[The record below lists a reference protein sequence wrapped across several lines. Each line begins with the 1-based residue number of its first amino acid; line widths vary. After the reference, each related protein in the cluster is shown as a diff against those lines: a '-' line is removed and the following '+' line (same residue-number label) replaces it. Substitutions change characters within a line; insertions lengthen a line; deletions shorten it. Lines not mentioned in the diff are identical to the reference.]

1 MKDLFN
7 QIKIFKSNSHYRLGD
22 LIFLKGDRC
31 LHDRKI
37 ILNNPEYEGTFLRL
51 YLESKNPFKKIDKNT
66 LKKCI
71 ESLKNRVNV
80 YDNTLYVNMRLGDC
94 VMHSYG
100 KSIGLFLYFPDKLYS
115 KIYEK
120 LNQNKGIKKIEIVS
134 ALHFGD
140 NEFKKIWQF
149 SEEAVDENRI
159 RFNDIIQTIKG
170 RFNLPIS
177 IHQNEKRQVDH
188 IDEDFLTLSL
198 AKHSITDSGGFGDV
212 INIARSIV

>member
-1 MKDLFN
+1 M
-7 QIKIFKSNSHYRLGD
+7 S
-22 LIFLKGDRC
+22 
-31 LHDRKI
+31 
-37 ILNNPEYEGTFLRL
+37 T
-51 YLESKNPFKKIDKNT
+51 KNT
-66 LKKCI
+66 TI
-71 ESLKNRVNV
+71 TENKNIIV
-80 YDNTLYVNMRLGDC
+80 
-94 VMHSYG
+94 
-100 KSIGLFLYFPDKLYS
+100 SIKAC
-115 KIYEK
+115 
-120 LNQNKGIKKIEIVS
+120 NKTIIIHKNKEIKKIEIVS

-159 RFNDIIQTIKG
+159 RFNDIIQTIKV

>member
-1 MKDLFN
+1 MFD
-7 QIKIFKSNSHYRLGD
+7 QIKIFKSNPHYRLGD
-22 LIFLKGDRC
+22 LLFCKGARW
-31 LHDRKI
+31 LHDKEV
-37 ILNNPEYEGTFLRL
+37 ILNNTEYEGSLLRL
-51 YLESKNPFKKIDKNT
+51 YLESKGPLNKLNING

-71 ESLKNRVNV
+71 NSLKNRVNV
-80 YDNTLYVNMRLGDC
+80 NENTLYINMRLGDC

-100 KSIGLFLYFPDKLYS
+100 KSVGLFLYFPDKLYS

-120 LNQNKGIKKIEIVS
+120 LNQNKEIKKIEIVS

-159 RFNDIIQTIKG
+159 RFNDIIQTIKV

>member
-1 MKDLFN
+1 MFD
-7 QIKIFKSNSHYRLGD
+7 QIKIFKSNPHYRLGD
-22 LIFLKGDRC
+22 LLFCKGARW
-31 LHDRKI
+31 LHDKEV
-37 ILNNPEYEGTFLRL
+37 ILNNTEYEGSLLRL
-51 YLESKNPFKKIDKNT
+51 YLESKGPLNKLNING

-71 ESLKNRVNV
+71 NSLKNRVNV
-80 YDNTLYVNMRLGDC
+80 NENTLYINMRLGDC

-100 KSIGLFLYFPDKLYS
+100 KSVGLFLYFPDKLYS

-120 LNQNKGIKKIEIVS
+120 LNQNKEIKKIEIVS

-159 RFNDIIQTIKG
+159 RFNDIIHTIKS

>member
-1 MKDLFN
+1 MFD
-7 QIKIFKSNSHYRLGD
+7 QIKIFKSNPHYRLGD
-22 LIFLKGDRC
+22 LLFCKGARW
-31 LHDRKI
+31 LHDKEV
-37 ILNNPEYEGTFLRL
+37 ILNNTEYEGSLLRL
-51 YLESKNPFKKIDKNT
+51 YLESKGPLNKLNIT
-66 LKKCI
+66 ALKKCI
-71 ESLKNRVNV
+71 NSLKTRVNV
-80 YDNTLYVNMRLGDC
+80 NENTLYINMRLGDC

-100 KSIGLFLYFPDKLYS
+100 KSVGLFLYFPDKLYS

-120 LNQNKGIKKIEIVS
+120 LNQNKEIKKIEIVS

-159 RFNDIIQTIKG
+159 RFNDIIQTIKV

>member
-1 MKDLFN
+1 MFD
-7 QIKIFKSNSHYRLGD
+7 QIKIFKSNPHYRLGD
-22 LIFLKGDRC
+22 LLFCKGARW
-31 LHDRKI
+31 LHDKEV
-37 ILNNPEYEGTFLRL
+37 ILNNTEYEGSLLRL
-51 YLESKNPFKKIDKNT
+51 YLESKGPLNKLNINA

-71 ESLKNRVNV
+71 NSLKNRVNV
-80 YDNTLYVNMRLGDC
+80 NENTLYINMRLGDC

-100 KSIGLFLYFPDKLYS
+100 KSVGLFLYFPDKLYS

-120 LNQNKGIKKIEIVS
+120 LNQNKEIKKIEIVS

-159 RFNDIIQTIKG
+159 RFNDISQTIKV